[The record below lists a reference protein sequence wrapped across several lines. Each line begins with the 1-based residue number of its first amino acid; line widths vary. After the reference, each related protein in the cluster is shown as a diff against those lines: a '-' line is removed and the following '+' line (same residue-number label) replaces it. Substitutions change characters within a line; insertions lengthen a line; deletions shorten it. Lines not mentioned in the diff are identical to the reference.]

1 MKTLP
6 SSGRTRTRIM
16 TQEKTTVETL
26 HEEFMKFKT
35 TMWEVR
41 LLKQVTMD
49 LRNYRRMMRH
59 KKYD

>member
-1 MKTLP
+1 
-6 SSGRTRTRIM
+6 M